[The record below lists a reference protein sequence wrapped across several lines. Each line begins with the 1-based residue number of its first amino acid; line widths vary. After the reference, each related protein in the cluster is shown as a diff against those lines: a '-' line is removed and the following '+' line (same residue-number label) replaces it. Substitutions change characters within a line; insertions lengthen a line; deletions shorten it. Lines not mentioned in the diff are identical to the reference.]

1 VTVTTAYNVFGVA
14 RPRVNPLPAGGPQPW
29 YFQGTATGDGSGGI
43 VRLQFFLNYDA
54 RSVERYVWI
63 TDATAVVESN
73 TTNMTVALYIP
84 NADWWEAPVFA
95 RAATGLPATGVSA
108 QNIATLV
115 VPSAPL
121 VCGPMVARGTGLI
134 EIFWP
139 TNTAGLL
146 YTGTVRGFIADQ
158 AVISSRDLLS

>member
-1 VTVTTAYNVFGVA
+1 VTVTTAYNVFGTA
-14 RPRVNPLPAGGPQPW
+14 RPRVNPLPAGAPQPW
-29 YFQGTATGDGSGGI
+29 YFAGNATGDGSGGI

-54 RSVERYVWI
+54 RAVERYVWI
-63 TDATAVVESN
+63 TDATAVVNSN
-73 TTNMTVALYIP
+73 ATNMTVALYIP
-84 NADWWEAPVFA
+84 SADWWEAPVFA
-95 RAATGLPATGVSA
+95 RAATGLPATGTSA

-134 EIFWP
+134 EFFWP

-146 YTGTVRGFIADQ
+146 YTGTIRGFIADQ